1 MGFTPLYVARAA
13 GAENCAEV
21 LEEAGGL
28 MQMPV
33 KPLPGYRSVLD
44 GAGPKAARQQRH
56 LRRAVDEV
64 GRSLQRRPYVGQ
76 F

>member
-13 GAENCAEV
+13 GAEHCAKV

-28 MQMPV
+28 EQMPV
-33 KPLPGYRSVLD
+33 RPLPGYRSVLD
-44 GAGPKAARQQRH
+44 TPPKAARQQRH
-56 LRRAVDEV
+56 LRRAVDEL
-64 GRSLQRRPYVGQ
+64 GKSLHRRPYVGQ